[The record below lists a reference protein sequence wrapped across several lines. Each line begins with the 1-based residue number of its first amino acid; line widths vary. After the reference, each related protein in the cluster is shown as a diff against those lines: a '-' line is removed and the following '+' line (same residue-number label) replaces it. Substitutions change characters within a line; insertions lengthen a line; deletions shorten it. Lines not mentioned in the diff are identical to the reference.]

1 MDWARKW
8 GHSAL
13 AGLIEGEYL
22 ERMSLFFFLC
32 FILLS
37 ITNWYSPFYRYPIL
51 LFSSLFRFVFCTRFW
66 SFLSIFF
73 YFFFLF
79 FLTVACLIEKKIV
92 FYTFL
97 RGYGYQS
104 HFMESN
110 SSDIHAEEIRLIN
123 FIANPN
129 LSMTMYNDT
138 LSDFIL
144 SYLWVDCISS
154 SCLFGFIRVWVG
166 REDCG

>member
-1 MDWARKW
+1 
-8 GHSAL
+8 
-13 AGLIEGEYL
+13 
-22 ERMSLFFFLC
+22 MSLFFVFLRLV
-32 FILLS
+32 LLS
-37 ITNWYSPFYRYPIL
+37 IINWYSPFFRYPIL
-51 LFSSLFRFVFCTRFW
+51 LFSSLLFCDLFLVHVFEAFFRSFSNICFCRFH
-66 SFLSIFF
+66 
-73 YFFFLF
+73 
-79 FLTVACLIEKKIV
+79 LTGAWLTEKRVV

-110 SSDIHAEEIRLIN
+110 SSDIHAEEMRLMN

-138 LSDFIL
+138 LSDTIL
-144 SYLWVDCISS
+144 KYLWVDCLFS

-166 REDCG
+166 RGIGNKNK